1 MREAAS
7 LHFEFKRLTLLL
19 FWAKNMWWEGWNGE
33 TYLKTTP
40 VFKERYDAILRGNR
54 SSGASLMAQIVEN
67 LPTNAGDVSLVFGS
81 GRSPGERNGYP
92 LQYSCLENFMD
103 RRAWRAA
110 VHGVA
115 KSQTWLSD
123 SSLAQHKQQWRLQD
137 AFGFRI
143 QISKVSFPRRLLW
156 GLRGYPI
163 PSCLWLRAF
172 FILSFWLFSIT
183 LKKKKAYR
191 HHFLEQI

>member
-1 MREAAS
+1 
-7 LHFEFKRLTLLL
+7 
-19 FWAKNMWWEGWNGE
+19 MWWEGWNGE

-54 SSGASLMAQIVEN
+54 SSGASLMAQMVEN

-115 KSQTWLSD
+115 KSQT
-123 SSLAQHKQQWRLQD
+123 
-137 AFGFRI
+137 
-143 QISKVSFPRRLLW
+143 
-156 GLRGYPI
+156 
-163 PSCLWLRAF
+163 
-172 FILSFWLFSIT
+172 
-183 LKKKKAYR
+183 
-191 HHFLEQI
+191 